1 MKQNLDP
8 NSPAE
13 RQGAQQRGGRLGG
26 RGRDGRRTAP
36 RHRPHR
42 PCCQQKAVGTI
53 AAHEG
58 TLAAIAFN
66 ASGSRLASASEK
78 VSAARGRVLGA
89 PLCQGCAG
97 SWAPR
102 TCWNSL
108 QRAALAP
115 ACPPHLSSP
124 QTQGCCSAQ
133 SLAVRPRTSVLVVT
147 DRSGFWEA
155 RADGW
160 SMPAPWA
167 WLGRD
172 RQTEGVQFTFQEQ
185 LTQHVDSRPCFL
197 SGVRSCRPI
206 QQAPFQRG
214 RFAGRNAHP
223 LSLPGHGH
231 PGVLRSRR
239 AEAL

>member
-1 MKQNLDP
+1 MAVSSGPPSARGAQGP
-8 NSPAE
+8 G
-13 RQGAQQRGGRLGG
+13 RQGPAGTHF
-26 RGRDGRRTAP
+26 RGRP
-36 RHRPHR
+36 W
-42 PCCQQKAVGTI
+42 
-53 AAHEG
+53 
-58 TLAAIAFN
+58 
-66 ASGSRLASASEK
+66 
-78 VSAARGRVLGA
+78 
-89 PLCQGCAG
+89 PL
-97 SWAPR
+97 
-102 TCWNSL
+102 
-108 QRAALAP
+108 P
-115 ACPPHLSSP
+115 APPHLSSP

-206 QQAPFQRG
+206 QQATFQRG
-214 RFAGRNAHP
+214 RFAGRNAHL